1 MSELAPLGDAVKAQ
15 LATVCAATIATE
27 LFNRGLR
34 NCFLYGLKPLNPAHC
49 RFVGEAFT
57 LRFIPSREDVDNY
70 QIYHK
75 PGHPQRVAIESC
87 PPGHALVMDCRNDPL
102 GASAGDILIE
112 RLMRRG
118 AAAAITDGAF
128 RDSPTIAKLPFPSFA
143 AGQSP
148 NISLARHHAVDMQVP
163 IACAGV
169 AVYPGDV
176 LVGEEEGVMVIPRHL
191 AAEIA
196 AGAVERDLSEAF
208 VMEKIRAGASI
219 TGVYP
224 FSDAAKR
231 EYEAWKAMRNTTA
244 V

>member
-1 MSELAPLGDAVKAQ
+1 VSELAPLDDHVKAA
-15 LATVCAATIATE
+15 LGVVCAATIATE

-75 PGHPQRVAIESC
+75 PGHPQRVAVESC
-87 PPGHALVMDCRNDPL
+87 PPGQVLVMDCRNDPL
-102 GASAGDILIE
+102 GASAGDILVE

-118 AAAAITDGAF
+118 VAAAITDGSF
-128 RDSPTIAKLPFPSFA
+128 RDSPTIAKLPFPAFA

-148 NISLARHHAVDMQVP
+148 NISLARHHAVDLQVP

-196 AGAVERDLSEAF
+196 ASAVERDLSEAF

-224 FSDAAKR
+224 FSDETKR
-231 EYEAWKAMRNTTA
+231 DYEAWKAKRA
-244 V
+244 R

>member
-1 MSELAPLGDAVKAQ
+1 MTEQATISDQVKAQ
-15 LATVCAATIATE
+15 LAGVCAATIATE

-49 RFVGEAFT
+49 RFVAEAFT
-57 LRFIPSREDVDNY
+57 LRYIPSREDIDDY
-70 QIYHK
+70 RIYHK

-87 PPGHALVMDCRNDPL
+87 PPGHALIMDCRNDPV
-102 GASAGDILIE
+102 GASGGDILLE

-118 AAAAITDGAF
+118 VAAAITDGSF
-128 RDSPTIAKLPFPSFA
+128 RDSPTIAKLPFPAFA

-148 NISLARHHAVDMQVP
+148 NISLVRHHAVDMQVP

-191 AAEIA
+191 AAEVA
-196 AGAVERDLSEAF
+196 AGAVERDLSEEF

-224 FSDAAKR
+224 FSDETRR
-231 EYEAWKAMRNTTA
+231 EYEAWKAKRQK
-244 V
+244 

>member
-1 MSELAPLGDAVKAQ
+1 MTELAPLGDDVKAR

-102 GASAGDILIE
+102 GASAGDILVE

-118 AAAAITDGAF
+118 AAAVITDGAF
-128 RDSPTIAKLPFPSFA
+128 RDSPTIAKLAFPAFA

-148 NISLARHHAVDMQVP
+148 NISLARHHAVDLQVP
-163 IACAGV
+163 IACAGI

-176 LVGEEEGVMVIPRHL
+176 LVGEAEGVMVIPRHL
-191 AAEIA
+191 AADVA

-224 FSDAAKR
+224 FSDDTKR
-231 EYEAWKAMRNTTA
+231 EYEAWKARRKA
-244 V
+244 

>member
-1 MSELAPLGDAVKAQ
+1 MSELVPLGDAVKAQ

-102 GASAGDILIE
+102 GASAGDILVE

-118 AAAAITDGAF
+118 AAAVITDGAF

-169 AVYPGDV
+169 AIYPGDV

-196 AGAVERDLSEAF
+196 SGAVERDLSEAF

-224 FSDAAKR
+224 FSDDTKR